1 MRFKPSGNG
10 KSDRIYGGGEA
21 GRQWPS
27 VAHDRIRGLS
37 RLPGTSENR
46 VGSSGRRDLSHIGDG
61 QGHEALTRQ
70 FQHLRSFPAASRCVT
85 GLDLLSFAGQ
95 LKLLVTTES
104 YELIFLIFA
113 SAPKADYGGR
123 LAIIEHDRVG

>member
-1 MRFKPSGNG
+1 LSQIGN
-10 KSDRIYGGGEA
+10 
-21 GRQWPS
+21 
-27 VAHDRIRGLS
+27 
-37 RLPGTSENR
+37 
-46 VGSSGRRDLSHIGDG
+46 G

-85 GLDLLSFAGQ
+85 GLLSFAGQ

-113 SAPKADYGGR
+113 SAPKALHSMEAVWQLLAMIELVTLYWLLMAWLGVLEGR
-123 LAIIEHDRVG
+123 GAP